1 MSSMELK
8 NITCSRRNAKMCK
21 YWWETLEAV
30 IECCK
35 NMYHNRQEVDKTLN
49 KGYAS
54 LIAD

>member
-49 KGYAS
+49 KGNAS